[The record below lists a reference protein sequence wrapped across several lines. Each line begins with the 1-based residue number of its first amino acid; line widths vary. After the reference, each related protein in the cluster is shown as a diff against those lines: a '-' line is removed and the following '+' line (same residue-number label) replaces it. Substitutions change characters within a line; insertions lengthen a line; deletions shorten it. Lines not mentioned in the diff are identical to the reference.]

1 MMNRLRRY
9 VPYVFAAAA
18 GLALGLFVARVLYEL
33 WPARWLALASWPAGP
48 ALALGVVALVVGL
61 YHRLGSR
68 VGLKALFPWIVLSLY
83 VFQPEVNL
91 LQAAVLFLGVAALSL
106 LYVLQ
111 TLGAGGEDWPERWGL
126 RLLLVASCLALY
138 LPTMG
143 RTVGEADSFE
153 FQVVAPALGVAHPTG
168 YPLYILLAKLFSLLP
183 FGQVAWRVNLASVA
197 CATLAAG
204 VVYVVTGRVLALL
217 PPRPGTEASCEHDAQ
232 ERAQRA
238 LLRYCSRYSA
248 RYSGFVAAL
257 SLAASAVFWSQAIVA
272 EVYALNAVFVAL
284 ILGLLSHGIERHQ
297 RDPAWDARSWLF
309 ALALVYGLSL
319 TNHLTMALLAPG
331 LLLAACWVRPRAG
344 RGGWLAALGL
354 FGLGLSVYGYIL
366 VRWPALHQGQLMA
379 LPDFIDWITGRQF
392 GGALQFELWR
402 QHARWQIVGRL
413 LLEAYGPA
421 GAALAGLG
429 ALGLAFRHWRTAA
442 LTGLAFVGYCA
453 YAVVYNVPDISVF
466 LIPAHIVMAIW
477 MGVGIFLIV
486 NGQLL
491 IVNCQRVSR
500 LQSLVSRLRSLSF
513 RLAPSFGRVHSL
525 FPTPYS
531 LLPTPYSLLPLSP
544 ILQAIVLLL
553 PLSLI
558 WTNWPVV
565 DQSRSG
571 QAWMDWGRYV
581 LSLPLPRQA
590 LILADSEKIA
600 PLYYLKRIEG
610 VRSDLDVLVMG
621 SEELYRAELDKRVA
635 QGEPVYLAR
644 FLPGLAGV
652 YHLHSLGPLVRVSTT
667 PQTDLPLSPITRRLK
682 LSFGGGRLNLLGYD
696 LATGSGE
703 VAYRLSL
710 YWQAR
715 EALPAN
721 YHVRLRLVSEG
732 GTAWWQEPG
741 THPAGG
747 YNPTAAWWPGE
758 VVSDYHEIPL
768 VRSFPPG
775 RYRLEIGLFVPFSDV
790 GLRLD
795 ASAGELWYNLGWVD
809 VNKAAEAVSA
819 PLAGQ
824 TRAVFGDQ
832 VLLREAERFI
842 LTPPAGRGELNLEW
856 EKLPLTGSL
865 GLDYLQVTL
874 ARDDGTPLRNGVP
887 VQVFQVK
894 PYQGEYPVTRWEPG
908 RRLPMQV
915 DFNAPDQA
923 GQYILRVGWIDGEGQ
938 PVPARC
944 GWMAPLSYECPLA
957 SLRVEGARREAGVNF
972 ADQVV
977 MVRSQLH
984 ESSLRPGGTLKLD
997 LRWQGLKAWPADYTA
1012 FVHLIGPDGK
1022 LYGQVDA
1029 YPVYGTL
1036 PTSQWKAGQIV
1047 DDPYTVTLAA
1057 NAPPGEYQVEVGW
1070 YLLATLRRLSVLD
1083 AAGRPVDD
1091 RVIVGKLTVMP

>member
-1 MMNRLRRY
+1 MTNRLRRY
-9 VPYVFAAAA
+9 LPCVPTYGAIAAA
-18 GLALGLFVARVLYEL
+18 GLALGLFVARVAYEL
-33 WPARWLALASWPAGP
+33 WPARWLSLASWPAGL
-48 ALALGVVALVVGL
+48 ALALGIAVLVVVL
-61 YHRLGSR
+61 YHRLGNR
-68 VGLKALFPWIVLSLY
+68 AGLRAFFPWIVLLFY
-83 VFQPEVNL
+83 VFQPGVNL
-91 LQAAVLFLGVAALSL
+91 LQAAVLSVGATALSL
-106 LYVLQ
+106 LHVLR
-111 TLGAGGEDWPERWGL
+111 AGEDWLGRWGA
-126 RLLLVASCLALY
+126 RLLLVAASLALY

-153 FQVVAPALGVAHPTG
+153 FQVVAPTLGVAHPTG

-183 FGQVAWRVNLASVA
+183 CGQVAWRVNLASVA
-197 CATLAAG
+197 CATLAVGA
-204 VVYVVTGRVLALL
+204 VYGVTGRVLALL
-217 PPRPGTEASCEHDAQ
+217 PPQPGTETMGGRDAQ
-232 ERAQRA
+232 DRAQSA
-238 LLRYCSRYSA
+238 PLRQCSRYS
-248 RYSGFVAAL
+248 GLIAAL
-257 SLAASAVFWSQAIVA
+257 SLAASVIFWSQAIVA
-272 EVYALNAVFVAL
+272 EIYALNAVFVTL
-284 ILGLLSHGIERHQ
+284 ILGLLAHGVERRQ
-297 RDPAWDARSWLF
+297 RDTTWEARSWLF
-309 ALALVYGLSL
+309 TLALAYGLSL

-331 LLLAACWVRPRAG
+331 LLLAAWWVRPRVG

-366 VRWPALHQGQLMA
+366 VRWPALHQGQWMA

-402 QHARWQIVGRL
+402 QPIRWQIVGRL

-421 GAALAGLG
+421 GTALAGLG

-442 LTGLAFVGYCA
+442 LTGLAFVSYCA
-453 YAVVYNVPDISVF
+453 YALVYNVPDVSVF

-477 MGVGIFLIV
+477 IGAGIFLIV

-491 IVNCQRVSR
+491 TLAPAVISAGVVNCQRRISMPDVLER
-500 LQSLVSRLRSLSF
+500 LLARLRSL
-513 RLAPSFGRVHSL
+513 L
-525 FPTPYS
+525 PTSREAS
-531 LLPTPYSLLPLSP
+531 LLPDLWPP
-544 ILQAIVLLL
+544 IVQVIVLLL
-553 PLSLI
+553 PLSLM
-558 WTNWPVV
+558 WTNWLAV
-565 DQSRSG
+565 DQSRTG
-571 QAWMDWGRYV
+571 QVVVDWGRYV

-652 YHLHSLGPLVRVSTT
+652 YRLHSLGPLVRVSTA
-667 PQTDLPLSPITRRLK
+667 PQVDLPLAPLTRRLNI
-682 LSFGGGRLNLLGYD
+682 SFGGGQLNLLGYD
-696 LATGSGE
+696 LASGSGE
-703 VAYRLSL
+703 VAYRLTL

-715 EALPAN
+715 QAISAN
-721 YHVRLRLVSEG
+721 YHVRLRLVSEA
-732 GTAWWQEPG
+732 GTAWWQEAG

-747 YNPTAAWWPGE
+747 YNPTVAWWPGE

-775 RYRLEIGLFVPFSDV
+775 RYRLEIGLFVPFSDE

-809 VNKAAEAVSA
+809 VNKAAVPVSA
-819 PLAGQ
+819 SPTGQ
-824 TRAVFGDQ
+824 MRAVFGDQ
-832 VLLREAERFI
+832 VLLRKAERFV

-856 EKLPLTGSL
+856 EKLPLTGNS
-865 GLDYLQVTL
+865 GLDYLQLTL
-874 ARDDGTPLRNGVP
+874 AREDGVP
-887 VQVFQVK
+887 VQVWQIE
-894 PYQGEYPVTRWEPG
+894 PYQGEYPVMRWELG

-915 DFNAPDQA
+915 NFTAPDQP
-923 GQYILRVGWIDGEGQ
+923 GHYTLRVGWVDTAGQ
-938 PVPARC
+938 WALARC

-957 SLRVEGARREAGVNF
+957 RLRVEGARREVGVNF

-977 MVRSQLH
+977 LVRSQVK
-984 ESSLRPGGTLKLD
+984 ESVLRPGETLKLD
-997 LRWQGLKAWPADYTA
+997 LRWQGLKTWPADYTA

-1036 PTSQWKAGQIV
+1036 PTSQWKAGQTV

-1057 NAPPGEYQVEVGW
+1057 DAPPGEYQIEVGW

-1091 RVIVGKLTVMP
+1091 HVIVGKLTVTPK